1 MASAAQPAE
10 MPRSDV
16 YIARQPIF
24 KTQSNIYA
32 YELLNRSSMN
42 NWYQSDD
49 DVASLSVLSNS
60 AFVFGMESMI
70 GGGKAF
76 VNFTR
81 GTLLN
86 DYARVFPAQKL
97 VVEVLEGV
105 EVDADVRAACIR
117 LKNKG
122 YTLALDDWDPNGAT
136 GSLVDLADIIKIDF
150 PMFDR
155 DMRR

>member
-10 MPRSDV
+10 MPPSDV

-24 KTQSNIYA
+24 DTQSNIYA

-49 DVASLSVLSNS
+49 DDVASLSVLSNS

-70 GGGKAF
+70 GSGKAS

-81 GTLLN
+81 GALLN
-86 DYARVFPAQKL
+86 YYARVFPAQKL
-97 VVEVLEGV
+97 VVEVL
-105 EVDADVRAACIR
+105 
-117 LKNKG
+117 
-122 YTLALDDWDPNGAT
+122 
-136 GSLVDLADIIKIDF
+136 
-150 PMFDR
+150 
-155 DMRR
+155 